1 LRRSRTEVT
10 ITLRAAQRKVMRT
23 PQAPF
28 AARRVGACR
37 LVLGA
42 LLATTMIAATLI
54 AALASFAGQALPQA
68 AGRRLAASPSTSI
81 VISGALNSALVR
93 SDTPAVRKAVKAALG
108 TVPFT
113 MYRSLWSDS
122 LGLPTSYGRTPIPL
136 LHAAAPEGLAEH
148 AALAKGTWPGK
159 PAIRQPVPV
168 AVPAA
173 VAARLKLQ
181 VGDVLPVRDRNSGAG
196 AALRVVGIFRPLH
209 PAAPYWGIDV
219 IGAGGTAVAGGFVT
233 YGPVVVDPSA
243 LGGGQLT
250 IGGASWV
257 TIPQTGRIGDRGLR
271 PLAREVRRLEPFLE
285 NSPRFGGIQ
294 VTTSLPGVLEGVAS
308 NLVVARSLLVI
319 GALQLLLVAA
329 AAVTLATRLL
339 AGQRATESALLSAR
353 GCSRW
358 QLARLDAGEVV
369 PIACVAAAFGALLG
383 SRIAHLMAGAGPL
396 GASGLRVPGMSAAAW
411 WAACAAAAFCVA
423 AALVP
428 AARIATPGV
437 ARARR
442 GRQAPM
448 AGVIRAGGDIALVAL
463 AAAAVW
469 QLRTYSAVART
480 SAGLIGIDPVLA
492 AAPALALAG
501 GAVCVMRLLPLM
513 ARGADRL
520 ASAGRRLLGA
530 LAAWEISRRPIR
542 QSGPALI
549 MVLAVATGTLA
560 FAQRESWQRSAHD
573 QAAFATGSDIRVDTP
588 GPVHLAWAGDIAGAS
603 GGAGA
608 MPVARITSE
617 PAGIVLALDARKA
630 PATVLLR
637 PDLSPLP
644 ASSLWRRLH
653 PATLGVAVP
662 GRPARLEIAASLGPA
677 SLRLGRAQV
686 NLSVQDA
693 AGVAYTAG
701 AGTLPADGQVHTLAA
716 SISPTRRAAYPLR
729 LLAVRVVYT
738 MPVAKTRDAVFT
750 IRGFAARAATP
761 GGPPPFAAG
770 NALHGWSPAVT
781 SDSLTQAER
790 AQIAAPGVEAPAI
803 AQWSATR
810 SGAQSLS
817 FRPGHGMV
825 PPAPYAPPVPASAEV
840 ALTAGTPGAPA
851 IPPIPGVATRAFL
864 GATKAA
870 VGTTVTTVV
879 NGVTIPVRIVASLGA
894 FPTVTGAGGA
904 LILDQTALQDVLAAQ
919 SADPV
924 PVSEWWM
931 RGKTATAA
939 GKGPLTRLPAGSAV
953 SFRAAAQARLLAN
966 PLSAL
971 PQQAMLAVAVAAA
984 LLAAAGFAVSVA
996 ASAAEKR
1003 SQDALLAALGL
1014 SRGARAGLLCLEELM
1029 LSIPSAA
1036 AGLLLG
1042 AAAARLLIPAIT
1054 LTSSAAPPL
1063 PPAAT
1068 VLAWPWVAAMAAA
1081 VAMVPVLAAAGTVAH
1096 RPDPAAGLR
1105 AAESG

>member
-1 LRRSRTEVT
+1 MT
-10 ITLRAAQRKVMRT
+10 ITSDGSGKVMRT

-28 AARRVGACR
+28 AARRLGACR

-42 LLATTMIAATLI
+42 LLATTVIAATLI
-54 AALASFAGQALPQA
+54 AALASFAGQALPRA
-68 AGRRLAASPSTSI
+68 ANHGLAASLGTSI
-81 VISGALNSALVR
+81 AVSGALDPGLAR
-93 SDTPAVRKAVKAALG
+93 ADTLAIRKAVKAALG
-108 TVPFT
+108 AVPFT

-122 LGLPTSYGRTPIPL
+122 LGLPASYGTMPL
-136 LHAAAPEGLAEH
+136 PLIQAAAPEALADH
-148 AALAKGTWPGK
+148 AALVQGTWPAK
-159 PAIRQPVPV
+159 PASGQPIPV

-173 VAARLKLQ
+173 VAARLKLA
-181 VGDVLPVRDRNSGAG
+181 VGDVLPVRDRNSGA
-196 AALRVVGIFRPLH
+196 AAVLRVVGVFRPVH
-209 PAAPYWGIDV
+209 PAAPYWGIDI
-219 IGAGGTAVAGGFVT
+219 IGAGGAAAAGGFVT

-243 LGGGQLT
+243 LSDGRLSAGR
-250 IGGASWV
+250 ASWV
-257 TIPQTGRIGDRGLR
+257 AIPRTGRISDRGLR
-271 PLAREVRRLEPFLE
+271 PLATRVTRLESFLE
-285 NSPRFGGIQ
+285 NSPKFGGIQ
-294 VTTSLPGVLEGVAS
+294 VTTNLPGVLMGVAS

-358 QLARLDAGEVV
+358 QLARLDAAEVV
-369 PIACVAAAFGALLG
+369 PIACAAAAGGALAG
-383 SRIAHLMAGAGPL
+383 SRIAYLMARAGPL
-396 GASGLRVPGMSAAAW
+396 GAPGLLAPAMPLGMSAAAW

-428 AARIATPGV
+428 SLRPATPGV

-442 GRQAPM
+442 GRQAPL
-448 AGVIRAGGDIALVAL
+448 AGVIRAGGDVALVAL

-469 QLRTYSAVART
+469 QLRTYSAVARAT
-480 SAGLIGIDPVLA
+480 TGVLGIDPILA

-501 GAVCVMRLLPLM
+501 GAVAVMRLLPLM

-520 ASAGRRLLGA
+520 ASMGRRLLGA

-560 FAQRESWQRSAHD
+560 FAQRESWQRSARD

-588 GPVHLAWAGDIAGAS
+588 APAQLASAGGIAGA
-603 GGAGA
+603 GGAAGA

-617 PAGIVLALDARKA
+617 PGIVLALDTRKA

-644 ASSLWRRLH
+644 ASSLWRRLR
-653 PATLGVAVP
+653 PAELGMPLP

-677 SLRLGRAQV
+677 SLRLGWARV
-686 NLSVQDA
+686 NVSVQDA
-693 AGVAYTAG
+693 AGIAYTAG
-701 AGTLPADGQVHTLAA
+701 AGTLPADGRVHTLAA
-716 SISPTRRAAYPLR
+716 SISPTGRAAYPLR
-729 LLAVRVVYT
+729 LLAVRAGYT
-738 MPVAKTRDAVFT
+738 VPAAAAGDAVFT
-750 IRGFAARAATP
+750 IRGFAAPAAAAAA
-761 GGPPPFAAG
+761 PPPFAAG
-770 NALHGWSPAVT
+770 NALRGWSPAIT
-781 SDSLTQAER
+781 SESLTEALR
-790 AQIAAPGVEAPAI
+790 AQIAPAGVAAPAI
-803 AQWSATR
+803 ARWSAAR
-810 SGAQSLS
+810 SGARSLS
-817 FRPGHGMV
+817 FSPGHGM
-825 PPAPYAPPVPASAEV
+825 APTAPNAPPVPASAEL
-840 ALTAGTPGAPA
+840 ALTAGRPGAPA
-851 IPPIPGVATRAFL
+851 IPPIPGIATRAYL
-864 GATKAA
+864 GATKAT
-870 VGTTVTTVV
+870 VGTTVTTMV
-879 NGVTIPVRIVASLGA
+879 NGITVPVRIVASLGA

-904 LILDQTALQDVLAAQ
+904 LIIDQTALQDVMAAQ

-924 PVSEWWM
+924 PVGEWWM
-931 RGKTATAA
+931 RAATETAA
-939 GKGPLTRLPAGSAV
+939 GKGPATWLPAGSAV
-953 SFRAAAQARLLAN
+953 TFRAAVQARLLAN
-966 PLSAL
+966 PLSSL

-1014 SRGARAGLLCLEELM
+1014 SRGARARLLCLEELM

-1054 LTSSAAPPL
+1054 LTSTAAPPL

-1068 VLAWPWVAAMAAA
+1068 VLAWPWVAGMALA
-1081 VAMVPVLAAAGTVAH
+1081 VAMVPVLAAAVTVVR